1 MPRRSARSWRSG
13 TPSSGMFTECRAVP
27 EANSTTEGT
36 PRPTASAV
44 PAARMAPTSCS
55 TSACVEDVS
64 VWWSSGGPSVP
75 PSSDATEIFVPPTS
89 TPMTRRTWLTG
100 DDHSL
105 RPVAAPGL
113 AVRRAGEPWE
123 MPSLLPPSVPVSQA
137 GRAAHDLGLAGLLGG
152 TLFGRLA
159 LHPAVTAISDPRERG
174 EVVNAAWR
182 RYGLVN
188 GLGLAA
194 LVGGWAGA
202 RAAEAR
208 GRELSGRERRLARAK
223 DALVGATALAGLA
236 SAVEGVRFSRTAPD
250 GAVPLRDGDHT
261 TADASP
267 ASRALKARL
276 NALGTVTLA
285 AEAGLV
291 AVNAALA
298 QEGFRRPPVRRRLP
312 WSRT

>member
-13 TPSSGMFTECRAVP
+13 TPSTGMFTECRAVP

-182 RYGLVN
+182 RYGVVN
-188 GLGLAA
+188 AIGLGA
-194 LVGGWAGA
+194 LVTGWAGA
-202 RAAEAR
+202 RVAEAR
-208 GRELSGRERRLARAK
+208 DRELTPRERSLARAK
-223 DALVGATALAGLA
+223 DGLVALTALTGIA
-236 SAVEGVRFSRTAPD
+236 SAVEGMRFARQAPD

-261 TADASP
+261 TADAS
-267 ASRALKARL
+267 AEAQTLKRRL
-276 NALGTVTLA
+276 NALGVATMMS
-285 AEAGLV
+285 EAGLV
-291 AVNAALA
+291 AVN
-298 QEGFRRPPVRRRLP
+298 
-312 WSRT
+312 